1 MRSRVVFLLFFVA
14 AGLVAASA
22 IGQALV
28 RGSLSGRVTANDGS
42 PLPGVTVTAKS
53 ASLQGERTAITGE
66 SGEYILRDLPAGA
79 YDLTYELEG
88 MATLTATKVIEVGQT
103 SRVDVV
109 MSLTALEETIEV
121 TSDAPNAMEN
131 QNISGNFDY
140 EEINSLASPRD
151 LDGIALLAPGVNS
164 NTQLTG
170 QIQVNGAF
178 SFDKDGNLVT
188 PDSQFVQGYTQT
200 DPVTGAILTSGPLTN
215 IRVSPGV
222 LRAPFAT
229 TSFTSE
235 TNLNANTATGATFN
249 SAIQV
254 YDSLGAPHMATITFT
269 KQAAVGA
276 WSYQVTVPG
285 AEVTGGTAG
294 TPFPV
299 ATGTLAFG
307 PTGQLTAVNGGA
319 PADVAITTPTWANG
333 AAASSLSWNIV
344 EPNGSFT
351 LSGFAIA
358 SATSSIRQNGAAPGT
373 MDNIA
378 ITPDGM
384 ITASFGA
391 GQTISIGQLALATFN
406 NMKGLV
412 KLGSNRYGESA
423 AAGIPNVGTA
433 GTGGR
438 GTLIGS
444 AIEQSNV
451 DIAHEFTQMILAQRG
466 YQANSKTITVSDELL
481 LDTLNQSKPR
491 AK

>member
-1 MRSRVVFLLFFVA
+1 MALGSFS
-14 AGLVAASA
+14 AGLSGLNANGTYISVIGNNLANINTVGFKASSVTFQDLVSQTLGGASA
-22 IGQALV
+22 NAMQVGL
-28 RGSLSGRVTANDGS
+28 GVTTASITPTFSQGTIENTREATNVAIQGNGLYVVADEDGS
-42 PLPGVTVTAKS
+42 RSYT
-53 ASLQGERTAITGE
+53 R
-66 SGEYILRDLPAGA
+66 AGA
-79 YDLTYELEG
+79 FT
-88 MATLTATKVIEVGQT
+88 
-103 SRVDVV
+103 
-109 MSLTALEETIEV
+109 
-121 TSDAPNAMEN
+121 
-131 QNISGNFDY
+131 
-140 EEINSLASPRD
+140 
-151 LDGIALLAPGVNS
+151 
-164 NTQLTG
+164 
-170 QIQVNGAF
+170 
-178 SFDKDGNLVT
+178 FDKDGNLVT

-200 DPVTGAILTSGPLTN
+200 DPVTGAVLTSGALTN

-235 TNLNANTATGATFN
+235 TNLSANSATGTTFN
-249 SAIQV
+249 SAIQT

-269 KQAAVGA
+269 KQAAAGA

-294 TPFPV
+294 TPFSV
-299 ATGTLAFG
+299 ATGTLGFG
-307 PTGQLTAVNGGA
+307 PTGQLTSVNGGA
-319 PADVAITTPTWANG
+319 PADVTITTPTWTNG

-351 LSGFAIA
+351 LTGFAIA

-378 ITPDGM
+378 IAPDGT
-384 ITASFGA
+384 ITATFGA
-391 GQTISIGQLALATFN
+391 GQTIAIGQLALATFN

-412 KLGSNRYGESA
+412 KLGSNRYGEAA
-423 AAGIPNVGTA
+423 AAGIPNVGVA

-444 AIEQSNV
+444 ALEQSNV

-481 LDTLNQSKPR
+481 LDTLNLKR
-491 AK
+491 